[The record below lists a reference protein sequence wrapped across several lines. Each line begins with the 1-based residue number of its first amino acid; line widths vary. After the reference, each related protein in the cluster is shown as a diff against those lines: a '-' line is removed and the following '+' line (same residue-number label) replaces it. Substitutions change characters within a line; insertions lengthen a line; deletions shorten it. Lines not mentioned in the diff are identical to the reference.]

1 MNALVDLLFR
11 TLETMANG
19 ASRLDP
25 LTRARLQRL
34 SGRRVAIQVEPSGE
48 TATLSFDGGVVQL
61 EAGMTETPN
70 ALLRGS
76 PAALAGTLLGG
87 SRGTDAVTI
96 DGDEVLLT
104 ELEAILR
111 DYRPDALPPL
121 DSLVGTQVADSLAT
135 LFEVGAAALSALGR
149 TAGDEGRRLVKGGVR
164 QRLLTRSDYDV
175 LLGSLAELRVR
186 LDRANARAAVLER
199 RTQAGK

>member
-1 MNALVDLLFR
+1 MNPLVDLLFR
-11 TLETMANG
+11 TLETIANG

-25 LTRARLQRL
+25 LTHARLQRL

-48 TATLSFDGGVVQL
+48 SATLAFDSGIVQL

-70 ALLRGS
+70 VLLRGS

-87 SRGTDAVTI
+87 NRSNDAVAI

-104 ELEAILR
+104 ELEGILR
-111 DYRPDALPPL
+111 DYRPDGLPPL
-121 DSLVGTQVADSLAT
+121 DSLVGRQVADSLAA
-135 LFEVGAAALSALGR
+135 LFEVGAATLTALGR
-149 TAGDEGRRLVKGGVR
+149 NAGDEGRRLVKSGVR
-164 QRLLTRSDYDV
+164 QRLLTRPDYDV
-175 LLGSLAELRVR
+175 LLGSLATLRVR

-199 RTQAGK
+199 RTQAGQ